1 MAGLSDSGLLN
12 KRTNDKGFFETFVF
26 ITHTCVCIVNS
37 ECGVCADV
45 VMARRAGFGQFIR
58 DVHCGLELGFSGGG
72 EGFLGWWGVAVV
84 VRRGARGSFLLQ
96 R

>member
-1 MAGLSDSGLLN
+1 
-12 KRTNDKGFFETFVF
+12 
-26 ITHTCVCIVNS
+26 
-37 ECGVCADV
+37 
-45 VMARRAGFGQFIR
+45 MARRAGFGQFIR
-58 DVHCGLELGFSGGG
+58 DVHCGLELGFRGGG